1 MCVCGSGRP
10 IFLKKKRCTCSNGTY
25 RARTHTHTVS
35 GRRDTLRSVVPSS
48 LTLSSSFHALTGL
61 RDFFFSLYT
70 LPSWTQPQPSASIR
84 IALRSP
90 SAKVEMISTISK
102 PTKKRKKM
110 IRFAPNVARLVNIF
124 TFLLEGGW
132 LVGWLAG
139 RKNSCF
145 FFPSK
150 KGARIWNEKKKEV
163 TWQKFTLLLLLL
175 KEWVL
180 FPRGQLLVHIILSSA
195 RCYSNFEKIKKES

>member
-1 MCVCGSGRP
+1 MFRVCVCVCGSGRP
-10 IFLKKKRCTCSNGTY
+10 IFFKKKKRCTCSNGTY
-25 RARTHTHTVS
+25 RARTHTHTHTVS

-70 LPSWTQPQPSASIR
+70 LPSCTQPQPSASIR

-102 PTKKRKKM
+102 HTQKKRKKM

-132 LVGWLAG
+132 LAGWLAG
-139 RKNSCF
+139 RIPVFSSPLKKEREFETRKKRRSLDKSSRF
-145 FFPSK
+145 FFSLK
-150 KGARIWNEKKKEV
+150 SGCCFSEGSCW
-163 TWQKFTLLLLLL
+163 FT
-175 KEWVL
+175 
-180 FPRGQLLVHIILSSA
+180 
-195 RCYSNFEKIKKES
+195 